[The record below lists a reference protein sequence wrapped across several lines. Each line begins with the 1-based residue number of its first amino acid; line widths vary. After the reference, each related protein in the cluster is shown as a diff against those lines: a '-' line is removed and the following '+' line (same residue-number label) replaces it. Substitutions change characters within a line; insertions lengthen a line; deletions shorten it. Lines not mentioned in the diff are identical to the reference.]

1 MDGADWLR
9 TQLTSFG
16 CATCGRAYESERIRI
31 LAQRDA
37 LFFVDLS
44 CTMCGSQATAVVTVQ
59 SEGAHDMDG
68 QVGGVDASVTT
79 DDVESMH
86 DFLAGFDGD
95 VSGMFRAASQD
106 A

>member
-1 MDGADWLR
+1 MEGADWLR

-44 CTMCGSQATAVVTVQ
+44 CTTCGSQATAVVTIQ
-59 SEGAHDMDG
+59 SEGLDETAAG
-68 QVGGVDASVTT
+68 PGSAGTSVST

-86 DFLAGFDGD
+86 RFLAGFEGD
-95 VSGMFRAASQD
+95 VAAMFRAASRD